1 MTRRFAA
8 GLLVCVLLP
17 SAAVWAQ
24 SPAMGEGSRVRVRPV
39 CEASTCAPVVG
50 RLLASPGDSLLLP
63 AGSAQY
69 RSAFLP

>member
-8 GLLVCVLLP
+8 GLLVRVLLP

-69 RSAFLP
+69 RWAFLP